1 MTLLLATA
9 TPFDEVVVKIT
20 SPGGGV
26 SEYGLAASQLLRLKT
41 AGVKTTV
48 CVDTVAA
55 SGGYMMAC
63 VADRVVAS
71 PFAILGSIGVVAHMP
86 NLHKVL
92 KKNDIDFLL
101 FTAGKFKRTVTPLTE
116 TTEEAK
122 RKFQVTPGPLP
133 GPQHVH

>member
-1 MTLLLATA
+1 
-9 TPFDEVVVKIT
+9 
-20 SPGGGV
+20 
-26 SEYGLAASQLLRLKT
+26 
-41 AGVKTTV
+41 
-48 CVDTVAA
+48 
-55 SGGYMMAC
+55 MAC

-71 PFAILGSIGVVAHMP
+71 PFAILGSIGVVAQMP

-122 RKFQVTPGPLP
+122 RKFQVTPGPSP
-133 GPQHVH
+133 GAHHVH